1 MKRIVPL
8 TLWVASVGSYIM
20 GLYMPLMVTRSQ
32 ILGFTIKRQEVGLF
46 DSIKLFCNGNELA
59 LAIVIFAFTIVLPI
73 AKYIELLYR
82 ISVHT
87 HTPSHYSRVL
97 QALDKWSM
105 LDVFVVALLIMNF
118 KLNSSI
124 IVMELMGGTTYLA
137 ISIVLRMGVSLSWD
151 YLNRMGE
158 HS

>member
-1 MKRIVPL
+1 
-8 TLWVASVGSYIM
+8 M

-32 ILGFTIKRQEVGLF
+32 LLGFTIKRQEVRLF
-46 DSIKLFCNGNELA
+46 DSIELFYNGHELA

-73 AKYIELLYR
+73 AKHIELPFR
-82 ISVHT
+82 ISAPKN
-87 HTPSHYSRVL
+87 TPNHYSKLL
-97 QALDKWSM
+97 QTLDKWSM

-124 IVMELMGGTTYLA
+124 IIMELLSGTTYLA

-151 YLNRMGE
+151 YLNRENVCKQKTTLLCRQPAALAIVG
-158 HS
+158 